1 MTIWGSLW
9 IACYETRADSRR
21 WPYPPEKQLYNV
33 SSSIWSGDLVE
44 KLYNMLMLRGRDRF
58 WVSQLVLWVLYAIA
72 SSLVRLTYTHHDY
85 DGPDTVIIIINTILG
100 FGVSSV
106 MGYYYHSLSLSQAGR
121 NLLIAV
127 VASIACAFIWT
138 ICGNWIYSL
147 IDPVRWQDAHFSIYL
162 VGVLNASFILLCWS
176 AGYFS
181 FKYYKQSLD
190 QRQVMSEL
198 KIQAQQAKLQMLR
211 YQVNPHFLF
220 NTLASISALIRDN
233 ENSAADEML
242 GRMSELLRLTL
253 KSSPVDMVTLEE
265 ELRIL
270 DMYIQIEKVR
280 FQDRLQYTCETDEA
294 SLPVLVPSLILQPL
308 VENSVKHAIAR
319 AQQGGEIKLSVCV
332 EEGRLIVSLSDSGQP
347 VDQAVTETGQGSTK
361 LGLKNV
367 QRRLKNIY
375 EDDHKFTFGESGT
388 GGFKIEMNLPAY
400 TPEHAAN

>member
-1 MTIWGSLW
+1 MF
-9 IACYETRADSRR
+9 A
-21 WPYPPEKQLYNV
+21 
-33 SSSIWSGDLVE
+33 
-44 KLYNMLMLRGRDRF
+44 LRVRDRF
-58 WVSQLVLWVLYAIA
+58 WVSQITLWVLYAVA

-100 FGVSSV
+100 FGISSIL
-106 MGYYYHSLSLSQAGR
+106 GYYYQSRSLSQAGR
-121 NLLIAV
+121 NLWIAV
-127 VASIACAFIWT
+127 VASVACAFIWT
-138 ICGNWIYSL
+138 FCSNWIYSL

-176 AGYFS
+176 AAYFS
-181 FKYYKQSLD
+181 FKYYEQSQD

-233 ENSAADEML
+233 ENSAADAML
-242 GRMSELLRLTL
+242 GRMGDLLRLTL

-280 FQDRLQYTCETDEA
+280 FQERLQYKFETDAA

-308 VENSVKHAIAR
+308 VENCIKHAITCSEE
-319 AQQGGEIKLSVCV
+319 GGEINLSVRV
-332 EEGRLIVSLSDSGQP
+332 AKERLIISLSDSGRPADQP
-347 VDQAVTETGQGSTK
+347 LNETGQGSTK
-361 LGLKNV
+361 LGLRNV
-367 QRRLKNIY
+367 QQRLKNIY
-375 EDDHKFTFGESGT
+375 EKDYEFTFGESAI

-400 TPEHAAN
+400 TPEYATD

>member
-1 MTIWGSLW
+1 MFPL
-9 IACYETRADSRR
+9 
-21 WPYPPEKQLYNV
+21 
-33 SSSIWSGDLVE
+33 IWSGDLVE
-44 KLYNMLMLRGRDRF
+44 KLNNIFMHRGRDRF
-58 WVSQLVLWVLYAIA
+58 WVSQLVLWVLYAVA

-127 VASIACAFIWT
+127 LASIGCAFIWT

-147 IDPVRWQDAHFSIYL
+147 IDPVRWQDAHLSIYF

-176 AGYFS
+176 AGFFS
-181 FKYYKQSLD
+181 FKYYKQSQD
-190 QRQVMSEL
+190 QRQTMSEL
-198 KIQAQQAKLQMLR
+198 KIQAQHAKLQMLR

-242 GRMSELLRLTL
+242 GRMSDLLRLTL

-280 FQDRLQYTCETDEA
+280 FQDRLQYKCRADEA

-308 VENSVKHAIAR
+308 VENSIKHAIACSER
-319 AQQGGEIKLSVCV
+319 GGEIDLSVSV
-332 EEGRLIVSLSDSGQP
+332 FEGRLIISLIDSAQP
-347 VDQAVTETGQGSTK
+347 GDQLVTGSGQGSTK

-375 EDDHKFTFGESGT
+375 EEDHVFTFGESDT
-388 GGFKIEMNLPAY
+388 GGFKIKMDLPAY
-400 TPEHAAN
+400 TPEHAAS